1 VDVVSGLLLVA
12 SQLLLHLL
20 LLFDFLANLL
30 LGSAFLAGYLLAAQ
44 VVLARVDGVLAV
56 GHREYG
62 LLWRRQLLLLLG
74 VLVCAADTG
83 S

>member
-1 VDVVSGLLLVA
+1 MDVVSGLLLVA
-12 SQLLLHLL
+12 SQLLLRL
-20 LLFDFLANLL
+20 LLFDFLAKLL

-44 VVLARVDGVLAV
+44 VVLARVDRVLAV

-62 LLWRRQLLLLLG
+62 LLWRRQLLLG